1 MAGGWHVLLESD
13 LPDVHPSPDAG
24 KALLYYHHQIDDLAT
39 DVGVTPLSAFF
50 RPDRAGVAAFLR
62 SQGVEPDEDA
72 LPEEDW
78 FEAYDG
84 LVTVRGLLDRL
95 RADSGAV
102 PQGEKV
108 VADLEEIEGALV
120 PADVAG
126 VRFRL
131 TRVLPRDVGQAGH

>member
-13 LPDVHPSPDAG
+13 LPGVQPSPDAG

-39 DVGVTPLSAFF
+39 DIGVSPLSGFF

-72 LPEEDW
+72 LPYEDW
-78 FEAYDG
+78 FDADEG
-84 LVTVRGLLDRL
+84 LVTVRGLLERL
-95 RADSGAV
+95 RMEPAAV
-102 PQGEKV
+102 PQGDKV
-108 VADLEEIEGALV
+108 VADLEEIERVLV
-120 PADVAG
+120 PAEIAS

-131 TRVLPRDVGQAGH
+131 TRTLPTDVG

>member
-13 LPDVHPSPDAG
+13 LPGVHPSPDAG
-24 KALLYYHHQIDDLAT
+24 KALLYYHHQIDDLASEL
-39 DVGVTPLSAFF
+39 GVTPLSAFF

-78 FEAYDG
+78 FEAYEG
-84 LVTVRGLLDRL
+84 LLTVRALLERL
-95 RADSGAV
+95 RENAAVV

-108 VADLEEIEGALV
+108 VADLEEVERALV
-120 PADVAG
+120 PAEVAG

-131 TRVLPRDVGQAGH
+131 TRVLPTDV

>member
-13 LPDVHPSPDAG
+13 LPGVSPSRDAG

-39 DVGVTPLSAFF
+39 DLGVTPLSSFF
-50 RPDRAGVAAFLR
+50 RPDRVGVAAFLR

-84 LVTVRGLLDRL
+84 LLTVRGLLDRL
-95 RADSGAV
+95 REDLAAV
-102 PQGEKV
+102 PQGDKV
-108 VADLEEIEGALV
+108 VADLEEIERTLV
-120 PADVAG
+120 PAEVAG

-131 TRVLPRDVGQAGH
+131 TRVLPMGEAT

>member
-1 MAGGWHVLLESD
+1 M
-13 LPDVHPSPDAG
+13 P
-24 KALLYYHHQIDDLAT
+24 
-39 DVGVTPLSAFF
+39 PLSGCF

-78 FEAYDG
+78 FEADEG
-84 LVTVRGLLDRL
+84 LVTVRGLLERL
-95 RADSGAV
+95 REDSTAV

-108 VADLEEIEGALV
+108 VAELEEIEQALV
-120 PADVAG
+120 PAEIAG

-131 TRVLPRDVGQAGH
+131 TRTLPTGD

>member
-13 LPDVHPSPDAG
+13 LPGVTPSPDAG

-39 DVGVTPLSAFF
+39 DLGVTPLSAFF

-78 FEAYDG
+78 FEAYEG
-84 LVTVRGLLDRL
+84 LLTVRGLLERL
-95 RADSGAV
+95 RENAAAV

-108 VADLEEIEGALV
+108 VADLEEIERALV
-120 PADVAG
+120 PAEIAG

-131 TRVLPRDVGQAGH
+131 TRILSTEM